1 VVYIHNR
8 CSRYLLYYAFIQ
20 VYTICIYNTCY
31 NIILYTLIYIKHNI
45 HIGSVRAVLMSLIAL
60 NRFSFNL
67 ENLLCGILRTRV
79 RVLKENSDRLCAVSM
94 REDSLCIS
102 FMRRVCLWQTQTS
115 VCPSWCEF
123 SGPPKLRWK
132 SLKPLFVWLTPLAS
146 DSCCCYIKVN
156 GLSNIHYY
164 ALIETHTLFTWR

>member
-1 VVYIHNR
+1 MWI
-8 CSRYLLYYAFIQ
+8 SSGLYTTLFSIFI
-20 VYTICIYNTCY
+20 ILCIYTGIQHVYY
-31 NIILYTLIYIKHNI
+31 NISYTLIYIKHYTYI

-123 SGPPKLRWK
+123 SGPPRTAVKIARATICLTYPFGLRQ
-132 SLKPLFVWLTPLAS
+132 LLL
-146 DSCCCYIKVN
+146 Y
-156 GLSNIHYY
+156 
-164 ALIETHTLFTWR
+164 

>member
-1 VVYIHNR
+1 MDIKWFIYIVVLDIYYIMHLY
-8 CSRYLLYYAFIQ
+8 RYTPY
-20 VYTICIYNTCY
+20 VCICY
-31 NIILYTLIYIKHNI
+31 NILYTLIYIKHYI

-102 FMRRVCLWQTQTS
+102 FMRCVCLWQTQTS
-115 VCPSWCEF
+115 VCPSWFEF
-123 SGPPKLRWK
+123 SGPPRTAVKIAQAFICLTYPFGLRQ
-132 SLKPLFVWLTPLAS
+132 LLL
-146 DSCCCYIKVN
+146 Y
-156 GLSNIHYY
+156 
-164 ALIETHTLFTWR
+164 